1 MKLEQEFY
9 SQIGEELTFL
19 ISKRTNLKINTSI
32 EAIDSRF
39 DQLLESDPSIQ
50 SEIDSNLADFET
62 YSK

>member
-9 SQIGEELTFL
+9 SQIGEELSFL
-19 ISKRTNLKINTSI
+19 ISKRTNLKLNTSI

-39 DQLLESDPSIQ
+39 TQLLESDPSIQ
-50 SEIDSNLADFET
+50 SEIDLNLTDFET